1 MCSPESVVYFFK
13 VVQFI
18 TIRIDVFLRDYL
30 NLCHLCAKICYFQTV
45 DKGDVTHHLQA
56 DGSEETESK
65 SNCLDFLCNTS
76 LELLH
81 VNHHFT
87 VALV

>member
-1 MCSPESVVYFFK
+1 MVQSV
-13 VVQFI
+13 

-30 NLCHLCAKICYFQTV
+30 NLCNLCAKIRYFQTV

-65 SNCLDFLCNTS
+65 SNCLDFRFNTS
-76 LELLH
+76 LELL
-81 VNHHFT
+81 NANDHFT